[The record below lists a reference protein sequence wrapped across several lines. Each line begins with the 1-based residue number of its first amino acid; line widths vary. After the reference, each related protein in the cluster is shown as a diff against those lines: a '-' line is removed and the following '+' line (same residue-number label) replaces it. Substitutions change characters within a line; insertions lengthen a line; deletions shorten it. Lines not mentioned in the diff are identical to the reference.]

1 MPTEIRER
9 KENSGRKEKK
19 IERGDKREKVKKDK
33 WPANVLNG

>member
-9 KENSGRKEKK
+9 EENSGRKEKK